1 MVDII
6 VIAGAPGSGKSSLAE
21 LLRDK
26 LNSTNIDYGRLRE
39 LHLDREWKNQSA
51 QEEQITFENLLLIVR
66 NYLHHNYRNIIIHDL
81 RDFRV
86 QQIPAE
92 FQNSIIIT
100 LISENSELEK
110 RIRLRNE
117 GWKDTAEAIKW
128 NEEVKKRSLLP
139 NEHKI
144 DNTYQT
150 PEKTLDQAMEILS
163 KHS

>member
-1 MVDII
+1 MVDVIA
-6 VIAGAPGSGKSSLAE
+6 IAGAPGSGKSSLAE

-26 LNSTNIDYGRLRE
+26 LSSTNIDYGRLRE
-39 LHLDREWKNQSA
+39 FHLDREWKSQSD
-51 QEEQITFENLLLIVR
+51 QEEQITFENLLLIIR

-86 QQIPAE
+86 QQMPAE

-100 LISENSELEK
+100 LIPENSELEK

-128 NEEVKKRSLLP
+128 NESVKSKPLLP
-139 NEHKI
+139 NEYRI
-144 DNTYQT
+144 DNTDQA
-150 PEKTLDQAMEILS
+150 PEKTLDEVIKILS
-163 KHS
+163 K